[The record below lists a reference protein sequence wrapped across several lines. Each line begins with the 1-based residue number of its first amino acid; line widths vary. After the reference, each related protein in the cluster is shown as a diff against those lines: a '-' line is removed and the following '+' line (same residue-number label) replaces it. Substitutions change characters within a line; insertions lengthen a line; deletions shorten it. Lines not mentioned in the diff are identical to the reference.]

1 MKYLSLITWVT
12 QLGFS
17 MLFPTCFFLML
28 AHWLQNR
35 FGLGAWVMIVLGII
49 GLLTSVSTTKS
60 CVRSMIKAANEITE
74 DKPEPPIAFNNH
86 H

>member
-17 MLFPTCFFLML
+17 ILFPTCFFLML
-28 AHWLQNR
+28 AYWLQNR
-35 FGLGAWVMIVLGII
+35 FGLGPWVMVVLGII
-49 GLLTSVSTTKS
+49 GLLTSFSTTKS
-60 CVRSMIKAANEITE
+60 CVRSMLKAAGEITE
-74 DKPEPPIAFNNH
+74 DKSEPPVAFNNH